1 MPKGSVKWF
10 NNVKGYG
17 FIITQDGSEELFAHF
32 SAIAMAGYKTLLAG
46 EIVEFDVQQCDKGLQ
61 AKTLGDVIP
70 KQWLIAAAR
79 SIPPRR
85 HGEILSE
92 SGTNEFFR
100 PVSTKRHQLG
110 PYR

>member
-10 NNVKGYG
+10 NNVKGYD

-61 AKTLGDVIP
+61 AKNI
-70 KQWLIAAAR
+70 
-79 SIPPRR
+79 RR
-85 HGEILSE
+85 CDTETMADS
-92 SGTNEFFR
+92 SSSVDPATT
-100 PVSTKRHQLG
+100 S
-110 PYR
+110 

>member
-46 EIVEFDVQQCDKGLQ
+46 EIVKFDVQQCGKGLQ
-61 AKTLGDVIP
+61 AKHIRRCDTETM
-70 KQWLIAAAR
+70 AASNSSVDPA
-79 SIPPRR
+79 
-85 HGEILSE
+85 
-92 SGTNEFFR
+92 
-100 PVSTKRHQLG
+100 TKS
-110 PYR
+110 

>member
-1 MPKGSVKWF
+1 MPQGSVKWF

-61 AKTLGDVIP
+61 AKNI
-70 KQWLIAAAR
+70 
-79 SIPPRR
+79 RR
-85 HGEILSE
+85 YDTETMADS
-92 SGTNEFFR
+92 SSSVYPATT
-100 PVSTKRHQLG
+100 S
-110 PYR
+110 